1 MVIFHS
7 YVSLPEGKTNVFLAY
22 CKHWWSERHKQ
33 KDQEMTVERKWPHWS
48 AVSLCSC
55 KWVPKNR
62 KKLPKVERSLD
73 FCVLNPSIWHV
84 ILVDISD
91 IWISSGCWLSQK
103 KWGTLRRD
111 EQLSPQWAVFSGV
124 PLAELKDVVR
134 FVSGFRKFYGSY
146 ANHGAGI
153 WIPTF
158 AIKSP
163 SYVGVYM
170 CLYTSTMVRI
180 DRMWLTQCQQH

>member
-1 MVIFHS
+1 MLVYQRVKPIFFQHIAS
-7 YVSLPEGKTNVFLAY
+7 IDGPKGTSRRTRRWP
-22 CKHWWSERHKQ
+22 WSGSDRIG
-33 KDQEMTVERKWPHWS
+33 
-48 AVSLCSC
+48 ALCRCVAASGC
-55 KWVPKNR
+55 QKNR

-84 ILVDISD
+84 ILVYISD

-111 EQLSPQWAVFSGV
+111 EPLSPQWAVFSGV